1 MVDMLDVEKT
11 IDNAEA
17 VIYHYMLK
25 ERYKMSPITIG
36 GIIALVVIVVVYF
49 VLVRRRK

>member
-1 MVDMLDVEKT
+1 MVGVEKT

-17 VIYHYMLK
+17 LIYHCISK

-36 GIIALVVIVVVYF
+36 GIIALVVVAVVYF